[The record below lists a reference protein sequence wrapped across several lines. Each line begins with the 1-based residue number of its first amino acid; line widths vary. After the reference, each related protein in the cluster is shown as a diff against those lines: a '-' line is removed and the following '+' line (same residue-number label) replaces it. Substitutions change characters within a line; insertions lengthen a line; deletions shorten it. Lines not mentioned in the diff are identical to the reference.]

1 MTFFIKPKERK
12 TWEPIFEIQWLHFR
26 ENSFRE
32 RNFSLEIHKIQPSTV
47 FSTRGR
53 TALRREG
60 FAWVPDFGS
69 FFKLLE
75 VGVSPYLSFILILNV
90 LLMFRLNEVV
100 RGRLIGPKTWD
111 RIDKICE
118 RKMEQPVTAPRLFG
132 LIWVCLHVLIMCWF
146 GKRPGTVVRCGF
158 TK

>member
-1 MTFFIKPKERK
+1 MGTIS
-12 TWEPIFEIQWLHFR
+12 EIQWLHFR

-47 FSTRGR
+47 FSTKWR

-75 VGVSPYLSFILILNV
+75 VGFSPYLGFIPIFSNFR
-90 LLMFRLNEVV
+90 MFESIEAI
-100 RGRLIGPKTWD
+100 RGCLIGPKHCD
-111 RIDKICE
+111 RINIK
-118 RKMEQPVTAPRLFG
+118 F
-132 LIWVCLHVLIMCWF
+132 
-146 GKRPGTVVRCGF
+146 
-158 TK
+158 